1 MESGGLVFI
10 IIVLLVLAYWI
21 YVVFRQPENT
31 WLRSAVKAV
40 LVVLVIVLSYALVY
54 QQLMRIYEDKEKTY
68 VQSVQVVVESIT
80 TAGYGGDSPWSSEV
94 MNFMVL
100 VMNLTGVV
108 LVFFAL
114 PMFLVPLIREAMKP
128 KPLRHSLITNH
139 IIICSHSRRAAI
151 LEKELTSKR
160 IPFIVIDKDRD
171 TVLQLNKE
179 GIDAIQGNPADESVL
194 SAANIEEARSV
205 VTDFDDEN
213 NAIIALTARHMRDD
227 IQIIT
232 TTSNSKTSRYHHY
245 AGATDM
251 INPREVLGK
260 GLAEKVIVNM
270 SSKLQGITKIGSEL
284 EIAEI
289 LVETGSSLD
298 GLPLKESHLQS
309 IEGADLLG
317 LWESG
322 EFIPNPEPEQMITGE
337 TILLFSGSHDI
348 LKNVGHRTFSD
359 KPEKTRQVVIA
370 GYGLVGK
377 TVQKYLSDNG
387 IPNSVL
393 DNREMEGVGVVG
405 DITDEGILKKA
416 VSGNASSVV
425 IAVSDD
431 NTAIYATLI
440 LKNIDSDI
448 DIIARANEP
457 TTGAKLY
464 RAGADYVLNLS
475 TVSGRMIF
483 SAIAESD
490 IILSSDTNYEV
501 VRTTAPKLAGI
512 RPDPKQIRKI
522 TGSTIVMVKRGG
534 KSIID
539 FGAGFEI
546 EENDE
551 LIIVGSDET
560 INKFRTYYC

>member
-551 LIIVGSDET
+551 LIIVGSDDT